1 MHVITG
7 FDYEWQAPAV
17 QNSGVGYLNALIE
30 FVTARDLCS
39 LPLLAPLSS
48 SHVTVAHNAVHMP
61 VLLLLRTRQR
71 IVAYKHGPSS
81 SFNSLTSGRVDSRR
95 PWDSQKEK
103 TVANGSSR
111 DHASYC
117 CRMQQVKR
125 AEILKGTCGCA
136 CFVPM
141 GLCWLEPRDNKHF
154 VSSYCCTAPKCQQD
168 QQHLLSWRN
177 SNFTGQTTA
186 CVKPN

>member
-1 MHVITG
+1 M
-7 FDYEWQAPAV
+7 
-17 QNSGVGYLNALIE
+17 S
-30 FVTARDLCS
+30 
-39 LPLLAPLSS
+39 
-48 SHVTVAHNAVHMP
+48 VAHNAVRMP

-125 AEILKGTCGCA
+125 AEILKGACGCA